1 MNKKV
6 LFLSVV
12 FIIISTSCN
21 QQSFYVETGAE
32 NSITEFP
39 NTVEQVPTSGST
51 TKNNYQEL
59 NGNLDTEKLKI
70 YGTWS
75 LDKIILT
82 SKDYVGE
89 KNWGDGHIFNEKQY
103 VGYEVEY
110 TPEYFRLGEQKF
122 FSPTYEVSEFNF
134 YDFNNNGDFEHP
146 DLYEFV
152 EKERIKI
159 ANEEEY
165 ENIDDIPLAYFLV
178 TFKENYFIPVGT
190 QIVLLNEHTMLV
202 GVWGNIIL
210 AHRV

>member
-21 QQSFYVETGAE
+21 QQSFYLETGVE

-51 TKNNYQEL
+51 TKNNYQES

-70 YGTWS
+70 YGIWS

-82 SKDYVGE
+82 SKDYAGE

-110 TPEYFRLGEQKF
+110 TSEYFRLGKQKF
-122 FSPTYEVSEFNF
+122 FSPEYEIYDLAF
-134 YDFNNNGDFEHP
+134 YDYNNNGDFESP
-146 DLYEFV
+146 DLYDFV
-152 EKERIKI
+152 DKGEVKVDKM
-159 ANEEEY
+159 EEY
-165 ENIDDIPLAYFLV
+165 KNLDDIPLAYYLV

-190 QIVLLNEHTMLV
+190 QIVLLNENTILV
-202 GVWGNIIL
+202 GVWGNVIL